1 MPGFPIAR
9 LLGFEVRVHWSWFV
23 VLAFV
28 AVLALGQ
35 IEASAPALGQALE
48 WVIAGLVALGFFAGA
63 LVHDLAHAFVARR
76 RGVRVEGF
84 SVSFFGGTTPYDATG
99 DSPRSEL
106 AIAAAGPLVSMAVGV
121 LLLALAFAMAV
132 LRTVDSL
139 IDLIFVLGLINLALG
154 IINFIPAYPLDG
166 GRLVRALVWAKT
178 GSPRQGS
185 VWAARVGTVVGWV
198 SVGVGVLVALAG
210 DITNGLM
217 LGLCGWFV
225 TTSARG
231 IVQQVGLE
239 QLLDGVKVD
248 DVMERGVTTVA
259 PGLTIDTLAEQLLD
273 GSTPSTALPVV
284 RGDELLGVIG
294 ISQVRRLAR
303 RAWRGTRVEDVMV
316 PLRRLQVLAP
326 TDAVWPAVE
335 RIRRSGVDGLPV
347 IGLEGLAGMLTRRAV
362 ALAIQARRT
371 PGKAPSPS
379 VL

>member
-1 MPGFPIAR
+1 
-9 LLGFEVRVHWSWFV
+9 
-23 VLAFV
+23 
-28 AVLALGQ
+28 
-35 IEASAPALGQALE
+35 
-48 WVIAGLVALGFFAGA
+48 
-63 LVHDLAHAFVARR
+63 
-76 RGVRVEGF
+76 
-84 SVSFFGGTTPYDATG
+84 
-99 DSPRSEL
+99 
-106 AIAAAGPLVSMAVGV
+106 VG
-121 LLLALAFAMAV
+121 
-132 LRTVDSL
+132 
-139 IDLIFVLGLINLALG
+139 
-154 IINFIPAYPLDG
+154 
-166 GRLVRALVWAKT
+166 
-178 GSPRQGS
+178 
-185 VWAARVGTVVGWV
+185 WAA
-198 SVGVGVLVALAG
+198 VGVGVLVAVAG

-217 LGLCGWFV
+217 LGLCGWLV

-248 DVMERGVTTVA
+248 DVMERGVATVA

-273 GSTPSTALPVV
+273 GSTMSSALPVV

-316 PLRRLQVLAP
+316 PLRRLSVLAP

-335 RIRRSGVDGLPV
+335 RIRRSGLDGLPV

-371 PGKAPSPS
+371 PGKAASPS